1 MSRRQSRNK
10 STTSYQVGEEYSF
23 LDEDD
28 DDSGPPRKR
37 RPVVQDDEEDGDDF
51 MPDAN
56 AEEEPE
62 DDFDERLVEEEE
74 SEDEAAEE
82 EEIEEE
88 VLARESSII
97 DVDDVQVTPSR
108 PLTGKGKNKPAVR
121 VLPQAPTPQA
131 VTPVQVPHSFARSG
145 GRKVNMDDDKMRS
158 RGIADFSKQGGQ
170 EVRLKDLFGP
180 ALSDLKPIL
189 RTRDEWRLQETLP
202 IRDSGL
208 KRSYFESSEA
218 RAKDERQMQAWYD
231 NTGRAEFIRGQQTS
245 SLTQEQGA
253 RYVLNE
259 GTESINILMGTAK
272 SPKVYPLEKRECVN
286 IADPFKDKNERR
298 GWLFHLGSRVQEAQW
313 MTNEDGGT
321 QYLAVAVEQRDT
333 TVERSPPMEQAT
345 APAFS
350 PTKPFAASIQV
361 WAFESTEEHA
371 MDSSRKPRLA
381 LVICTDWGAPKHI
394 RWSPIVP
401 HDREIPLGGNETV
414 DVGLLAGIWSDG
426 RVRVLNIEI
435 PEADAET
442 IEPNFMHFSRAA
454 FEASIPQTVPT
465 CIQWLSGSTLAVG
478 TAAGTLAVWTLTRPG
493 TLSTA
498 SSAGGSPR
506 PWLYKQIG
514 DTYVLTLLSGWPSQP
529 QFLSASTADGF
540 ARLYDIRS
548 PDADTVAS
556 VRGRVLVVTQAWHE
570 HTQSFVMPDEYYILK
585 HNNVRR
591 FYHNIYSARAE
602 SSIVRVAASPVH
614 PGILIGG
621 ANGAIFAT
629 NPVGRVV
636 NTKVVPWQQNWFVH
650 EWRPP
655 VEKMVV
661 QPPGQ
666 DTHVQDEEVQEV
678 ANPNASKVPPSVLF
692 EPMVRITEGYKA
704 VQPGISYSTTSKKK
718 PENENS
724 TLITI
729 FEEQSSISALAW
741 NPNLNFGTWA
751 VAGMNSGLLR
761 VEDIGV

>member
-10 STTSYQVGEEYSF
+10 STTSYRVGEEYSF

-28 DDSGPPRKR
+28 DDVGPPRKR

-56 AEEEPE
+56 ADEEPE
-62 DDFDERLVEEEE
+62 DDFDEDLVEEEE
-74 SEDEAAEE
+74 SEDEAVEE
-82 EEIEEE
+82 DEA
-88 VLARESSII
+88 LARESSVIGA
-97 DVDDVQVTPSR
+97 DDDQLTPSR
-108 PLTGKGKNKPAVR
+108 PSTGKGKGKPAMR
-121 VLPQAPTPQA
+121 VLPQAPTPQ
-131 VTPVQVPHSFARSG
+131 VITPVQVPHSFARSG
-145 GRKVNMDDDKMRS
+145 GRKVNMDDQQTRS

-180 ALSDLKPIL
+180 AASDLTPIFH
-189 RTRDEWRLQETLP
+189 TRDEWKMQEALP
-202 IRDSGL
+202 LRGSGV
-208 KRSYFESSEA
+208 KRSYFESSKA
-218 RAKDERQMQAWYD
+218 RAKDETQTQAWYAD
-231 NTGRAEFIRGQQTS
+231 RGRAEFIGGQRTS
-245 SLTQEQGA
+245 SLTPEQGA
-253 RYVLNE
+253 KYMRNE
-259 GTESINILMGTAK
+259 GTDSINVLMGTAK
-272 SPKVYPLEKRECVN
+272 SPRVYPLKKNDCVD
-286 IADPFKDKNERR
+286 ISDPFKDDSQRN
-298 GWLFHLGSRVQEAQW
+298 GWLFHLGSRIQEAQW
-313 MTNEDGGT
+313 MTNEDGRI
-321 QYLAVAVEQRDT
+321 QYLAVAVQQRDMT
-333 TVERSPPMEQAT
+333 AEQPTPMEQAA

-350 PTKPFAASIQV
+350 ATKPFAASIQI
-361 WAFESTEEHA
+361 WAFASTKRGV
-371 MDSSRKPRLA
+371 MDTSRKPRLA

-401 HDREIPLGGNETV
+401 HNREIPLGDNEMV

-426 RVRVLNIEI
+426 RVRVLNVEI
-435 PEADAET
+435 PEADEQET
-442 IEPNFMHFSRAA
+442 EPMFVHFSQAT

-465 CIQWLSGSTLAVG
+465 CIQWLSGSTIAVG
-478 TAAGTLAVWTLTRPG
+478 TAAGTLAVWTMTRPG
-493 TLSTA
+493 TLSQSQT
-498 SSAGGSPR
+498 SGGSPR

-585 HNNVRR
+585 HNNIRR
-591 FYHNIYSARAE
+591 FYHNIYTSRAE
-602 SSIVRVAASPVH
+602 SSIVRVATSPVH

-636 NTKVVPWQQNWFVH
+636 NTKIVPWQQSWFVH

-655 VEKMVV
+655 VEEMVAK
-661 QPPGQ
+661 PPGQ
-666 DTHVQDEEVQEV
+666 DTEMQDEEVQEV
-678 ANPNASKVPPSVLF
+678 ANPSASKVQPSTLS

-704 VQPGISYSTTSKKK
+704 VQPGIAYSTTSKKK

-724 TLITI
+724 TLITVY
-729 FEEQSSISALAW
+729 EENSSVSALAW
-741 NPNLNFGTWA
+741 NPNLKFGTWA